1 MWSLKAGDAVD
12 GYVDAAGCRD
22 DGGYALCAEELLWL
36 LTSGQQRDGDLLEL
50 LKALQ
55 RALPQPADEDDAIGE
70 LKALLTNA
78 IIMRTRL
85 REREDG
91 LADLLG
97 RAVDEGRLNT
107 VPVDEDIARRIAALM
122 VEGGERIRHA
132 AEDPTADPAATS

>member
-1 MWSLKAGDAVD
+1 MWSLKANDDAD
-12 GYVDAAGCRD
+12 GYVDAAGRRD
-22 DGGYALCAEELLWL
+22 DGGYALSAKELLWL

-85 REREDG
+85 GERESD

-97 RAVDEGRLNT
+97 RAVDEGRLDA
-107 VPVDEDIARRIAALM
+107 VPIDKDIARRIAALM
-122 VEGGERIRHA
+122 VEGGERVRRA
-132 AEDPTADPAATS
+132 TEDPGATS

>member
-1 MWSLKAGDAVD
+1 MVWSLKAGDAVD
-12 GYVDAAGCRD
+12 GYVDAAGRRD
-22 DGGYALCAEELLWL
+22 GGGYALSAEELLWL
-36 LTSGQQRDGDLLEL
+36 LTSGQQRDGDVLEL

-55 RALPQPADEDDAIGE
+55 RALPQPADEDDVVGE

-85 REREDG
+85 GEREDG

-97 RAVDEGRLNT
+97 RAVDEGRLDT

-122 VEGGERIRHA
+122 VEGGERVRRA
-132 AEDPTADPAATS
+132 TEDPGATS

>member
-1 MWSLKAGDAVD
+1 MGDDGAD
-12 GYVDAAGCRD
+12 GYVDAAGRRD
-22 DGGYALCAEELLWL
+22 DGGYALCAKELLWL

-55 RALPQPADEDDAIGE
+55 RALPQPADEDETIGE

-97 RAVDEGRLNT
+97 RVIEEGRLDA

-132 AEDPTADPAATS
+132 AKDPGRDELANV